1 MKDRILAEGVTV
13 GSDRINV
20 DGFINHRIDTS
31 FMDEIGEE
39 FARRFA
45 GVKVDKILTV
55 EASGIAIAVSA
66 ARYFGFCPRSLS
78 FSLCRRSDRH
88 LTAATR
94 KHHNNRYNNVNCFS

>member
-1 MKDRILAEGVTV
+1 MDKLKKRILEQGIAL

-31 FMDEIGEE
+31 FLDEIGEE
-39 FARRFA
+39 FARRFS

-66 ARYFGFCPRSLS
+66 ARYFGFCSYGRRRAYGLS
-78 FSLCRRSDRH
+78 SSRAGADCTRH
-88 LTAATR
+88 
-94 KHHNNRYNNVNCFS
+94 